1 MCVECNE
8 PCTPYT
14 LCTHCRRG
22 CERGCQKRER
32 VWEKVHSGTQKVHM
46 SEEADVWGVC
56 DRVRFSQ
63 QLTAPFQY
71 RMSLLLSI
79 RFTSCAIC
87 YELK

>member
-32 VWEKVHSGTQKVHM
+32 VLRRYTVGRGKYTGVRRQM
-46 SEEADVWGVC
+46 WGGV
-56 DRVRFSQ
+56 
-63 QLTAPFQY
+63 
-71 RMSLLLSI
+71 I
-79 RFTSCAIC
+79 GCASASS
-87 YELK
+87 

>member
-1 MCVECNE
+1 MHS
-8 PCTPYT
+8 
-14 LCTHCRRG
+14 LQ
-22 CERGCQKRER
+22 ERVRER
-32 VWEKVHSGTQKVHM
+32 VSEEREGMEKVHSGTQKVHM